1 VAGKGTPQL
10 ITVAQSWKELH
21 DAIDEALVAAKK
33 ALEWNR
39 HATLQRMKQRLR
51 PCGELLAAALFVSFK
66 LRMPWTIH

>member
-1 VAGKGTPQL
+1 MV
-10 ITVAQSWKELH
+10 H